1 MKTSLLIILFAGIIS
16 IASSQ
21 TVTVPGKEF
30 DLLASPATIR
40 VARGDST
47 MFDIFIL
54 RSKETRK
61 SKVKMG
67 MSSGVPKGVVIR
79 FEPGNGNIDQSK
91 TIVSV
96 ADSTPPGTYNLILN
110 ATMRNKTKG
119 VIVSLLVL

>member
-1 MKTSLLIILFAGIIS
+1 MKTLLLIILFGGIIS

-21 TVTVPGKEF
+21 TVTVPRKDF
-30 DLLASPATIR
+30 DLLATPATIR

-47 MFDIFIL
+47 ALDVFIL

-61 SKVKMG
+61 AKVKMG
-67 MSSGVPKGVVIR
+67 LSSGVPKGVVVR

-96 ADSTPPGTYNLILN
+96 ADTTPPGTYNLILN

-119 VIVSLLVL
+119 IIISLLVL

>member
-1 MKTSLLIILFAGIIS
+1 MKTSLLIILFAGVIS

-21 TVTVPGKEF
+21 TVTVPRKDF
-30 DLLASPATIR
+30 DLLAAPATIR
-40 VARGDST
+40 VVRGDST
-47 MFDIFIL
+47 AVDIFIL

-61 SKVKMG
+61 AKVKMG
-67 MSSGVPKGVVIR
+67 MSSGAPKGVVIR

-96 ADSTPPGTYNLILN
+96 DDSTPPGTYNLILS

-119 VIVSLLVL
+119 IIVSLLVL